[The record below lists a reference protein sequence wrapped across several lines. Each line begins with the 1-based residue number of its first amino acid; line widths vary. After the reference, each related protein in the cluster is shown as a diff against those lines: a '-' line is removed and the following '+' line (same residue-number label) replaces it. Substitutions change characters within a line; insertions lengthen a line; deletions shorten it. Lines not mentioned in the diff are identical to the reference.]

1 VRRGYGR
8 SCKFPTGLTDGV
20 IEALKVTLQLDYPDK
35 DGVTLRKK
43 LEQVYESS
51 GGKVRDPLLDIEIL
65 IPVEIQ
71 HLFELF
77 WKLRGGIG
85 GSGFGPNPISQ
96 LEIWCYMQN
105 QGVSLSPGD
114 ISIVQ
119 SLDQHYIEHSAKHQ
133 EKNKG

>member
-1 VRRGYGR
+1 M
-8 SCKFPTGLTDGV
+8 
-20 IEALKVTLQLDYPDK
+20 
-35 DGVTLRKK
+35 TLRKK

-51 GGKVRDPLLDIEIL
+51 GYKVKDPLLDKEIL
-65 IPVEIQ
+65 IPVEVQ

-96 LEIWCYMQN
+96 LEIRCYVMN
-105 QGVSLSPGD
+105 FGIDLSPGD
-114 ISIVQ
+114 INIVQ
-119 SLDQHYIEHSAKHQ
+119 TLDHHYMEHSSKQQ